1 VSSISPLRAAPGP
14 ARTCAPPRTQ
24 PASTHAKH
32 THTMSTFLPR
42 SLLLPLC
49 VAVAATPAVLAQSA
63 PNAHSHD
70 HADEPVQLENLVV
83 TASPVARTQADL
95 LSSTNV
101 LAGAALQEAR
111 QPTLGETLADL
122 PGVSSTYFGPGSSR
136 PVIRGLSA
144 NRVRV
149 LANSTDTLDASNTSP
164 DHAVS
169 VEPFLVKRIEVV
181 RGPAALLYGS
191 SAVGGVVNVIDH
203 RIESALPDRDLSGV
217 LDSSFTDN
225 GQGYAVGGAID
236 IALGADRENNSG
248 FVLHLDAFRREAD
261 DLDVPGRS
269 GQEDDLG
276 NPLPAGRLYNSAL
289 DSEGGSVGLSYVS
302 EVFDVGVNF
311 NGFDTSYGIPFEASD
326 EVVSIDLR
334 QRRIDAAATYKRDF
348 GVFEEA
354 RVKLGYA
361 DYQHKEIEG
370 GAVGTVFDV
379 EGIDSRLE
387 LINGEVAG
395 WTGALGLQL
404 GTTDT
409 SAAGDEAFLPT
420 HTTDNGAL
428 FLFQELARDRTTWQV
443 GARIEHRTIDA
454 APFVTSEPGV
464 VFGSRGDD
472 RTTFSGSLGAIYSL
486 SEPYK
491 LAWNASYTER
501 APNGQELF
509 AYGPHHGTEA
519 YEIGDES
526 LSTERAFGY
535 ELSLRKTT
543 GLVTG
548 SLTGFAQYFDGY
560 IFEEGTGITVD
571 EENTPDPT
579 EHLERTFFVQRNAL
593 FYGFEAEAVW
603 HLHNENRHTLDL
615 TTAVDYVRAE
625 DTDGDD
631 LPRIPAL
638 KTRIA
643 LDWRKDGWHVGPDL
657 VLVAKQSNSA
667 PGENDTDGYAL
678 LGLTLGYCLE
688 TRHATYDFFVRGA
701 NLTDEEAR
709 LHTSFLK
716 EIAPLPGR
724 SFTAGVRAS
733 F

>member
-1 VSSISPLRAAPGP
+1 MAAAPF
-14 ARTCAPPRTQ
+14 A
-24 PASTHAKH
+24 
-32 THTMSTFLPR
+32 F
-42 SLLLPLC
+42 
-49 VAVAATPAVLAQSA
+49 AQSA
-63 PNAHSHD
+63 PEAPQAPRAHD

-83 TASPVARTQADL
+83 TASPIARTQADL
-95 LSSTNV
+95 VSSTNV
-101 LAGAALQEAR
+101 LSGSALQEAR
-111 QPTLGETLADL
+111 QPTLGETLANL

-136 PVIRGLSA
+136 PIIRGLSA

-203 RIESALPDRDLSGV
+203 RIESALPDRDISGV
-217 LDSSFTDN
+217 FDSTLTDN
-225 GQGYAVGGAID
+225 GHGYAVGGALD
-236 IALGADRENNSG
+236 IALAPNRDNISG
-248 FVLHLDAFRREAD
+248 FILHLDGFRREAD
-261 DLDVPGRS
+261 DLDVPGFS
-269 GQEDDLG
+269 GQEDELG
-276 NPLPAGRLYNSAL
+276 NPMPAGKLYNSAL
-289 DSEGGSVGLSYVS
+289 DTKGGSVGLSYVS
-302 EVFDVGVNF
+302 EHLDVGVNF
-311 NGFDTSYGIPFEASD
+311 NGFDTSYGIPFEEED
-326 EVVSIDLR
+326 PDHIITIGLR

-348 GVFEEA
+348 GIFEEA
-354 RVKLGYA
+354 RVKIGYA
-361 DYQHKEIEG
+361 DYQHQEFEAGAPETLFEIEG
-370 GAVGTVFDV
+370 F
-379 EGIDSRLE
+379 DSRLE

-404 GTTDT
+404 GTSET
-409 SAAGDEAFLPT
+409 SATGDEAFLPT

-428 FLFQELARDRTTWQV
+428 FLFQELARGRTTWQV
-443 GARIEHRTIDA
+443 GARLEHRSIDA
-454 APFVTSEPGV
+454 DPFVTSEPGV
-464 VFGSRGDD
+464 TFGSRSDT
-472 RTTFSGSLGAIYSL
+472 RTTFSGSLGAVYSL

-501 APNGQELF
+501 APNGQELY

-519 YEIGDES
+519 YEIGNEN

-543 GLVTG
+543 GFVTG
-548 SLTGFAQYFDGY
+548 SLTGFVQYFDGF

-571 EENTPDPT
+571 EENAPDPN
-579 EHLERTFFVQRNAL
+579 EHLERTFFVQRDAL
-593 FYGFEAEAVW
+593 FYGFEAEAIW
-603 HLHNENRHTLDL
+603 HLHTEASHTLDL

-625 DTDGDD
+625 QTNGDN

-643 LDWRKDGWHVGPDL
+643 LDWRKDGWHIGPDL
-657 VLVAKQSNSA
+657 VLVAKQTASA
-667 PGENDTDGYAL
+667 PGESDTDGYAL

-688 TRHATYDFFVRGA
+688 TRHATYDFFVRGS
-701 NLTDEEAR
+701 NLTNEEAR
-709 LHTSFLK
+709 LHSSFLK
-716 EIAPLPGR
+716 DIAPLPGR
-724 SFTAGVRAS
+724 AFTAGVRAS

>member
-1 VSSISPLRAAPGP
+1 
-14 ARTCAPPRTQ
+14 
-24 PASTHAKH
+24 
-32 THTMSTFLPR
+32 MSTFLPR

-49 VAVAATPAVLAQSA
+49 VAVAATPSLAQSA
-63 PNAHSHD
+63 PPAHD
-70 HADEPVQLENLVV
+70 HAEEPIQLENLVV

-101 LAGAALQEAR
+101 LAGSDLQEAR
-111 QPTLGETLADL
+111 QPTLGETLAAL

-203 RIESALPDRDLSGV
+203 RIESALPDRDISGV
-217 LDSSFTDN
+217 LDSSYTDN
-225 GQGYAVGGAID
+225 GQGYAVGGALD
-236 IALGADRENNSG
+236 IALGANRENNSG
-248 FVLHLDAFRREAD
+248 FVLHLDGFRREAD
-261 DLDVPGRS
+261 DLEVPGFS

-276 NPLPAGRLYNSAL
+276 NPMPPGRLYNSAL

-302 EVFDVGVNF
+302 EVFDAGVNF
-311 NGFDTSYGIPFEASD
+311 NGFDTTYGIPFESSD
-326 EVVSIDLR
+326 EPISIDLR
-334 QRRIDAAATYKRDF
+334 QRRIDAATTYKRDF

-361 DYQHKEIEG
+361 DYQHKEIENG
-370 GAVGTVFDV
+370 EVGTVFEI
-379 EGIDSRLE
+379 EGIDSRVE

-404 GTTDT
+404 GANET
-409 SAAGDEAFLPT
+409 SATGDEAFLPT

-428 FLFQELARDRTTWQV
+428 FLFQEHQVGRTTWQV
-443 GARIEHRTIDA
+443 GARLEHRRIDA
-454 APFVTSEPGV
+454 DPFTTTDILGV
-464 VFGSRGDD
+464 AFGSRSDD
-472 RTTFSGSLGAIYSL
+472 RTTVSGSLGAIYTL

-501 APNGQELF
+501 APNGQELY

-519 YEIGDES
+519 YEIGNEN
-526 LSTERAFGY
+526 LSTERALGY

-560 IFEEGTGITVD
+560 IFEEGTGILVD
-571 EENTPDPT
+571 DENNPDPT
-579 EHLERTFFVQRNAL
+579 EHLERTFFVQRDAL
-593 FYGFEAEAVW
+593 FYGFEAEAIW
-603 HLHNENRHTLDL
+603 HLHNETRHTLDL
-615 TTAVDYVRAE
+615 TTALDYVRAQ

-657 VLVAKQSNSA
+657 VLVAKQTNSA
-667 PGENDTDGYAL
+667 PGEDDTDGYAL

-724 SFTAGVRAS
+724 AFTAGVRAT

>member
-1 VSSISPLRAAPGP
+1 VAAAPF
-14 ARTCAPPRTQ
+14 A
-24 PASTHAKH
+24 
-32 THTMSTFLPR
+32 F
-42 SLLLPLC
+42 
-49 VAVAATPAVLAQSA
+49 AQSA
-63 PNAHSHD
+63 PEAPQAPRAHD

-83 TASPVARTQADL
+83 TASPIARTQADL
-95 LSSTNV
+95 VSSTNV
-101 LAGAALQEAR
+101 LSGSALQEAR
-111 QPTLGETLADL
+111 QPTLGETLANL

-136 PVIRGLSA
+136 PIIRGLSA

-203 RIESALPDRDLSGV
+203 RIESALPDRDISGV
-217 LDSSFTDN
+217 FDSTLTDN
-225 GQGYAVGGAID
+225 GHGYAVGGALD
-236 IALGADRENNSG
+236 IALAPNRDNISG
-248 FVLHLDAFRREAD
+248 FILHLDGFRREAD
-261 DLDVPGRS
+261 DLDVPGFS
-269 GQEDDLG
+269 GQEDELG
-276 NPLPAGRLYNSAL
+276 NPMPAGKLYNSAL
-289 DSEGGSVGLSYVS
+289 DTKGGSVGLSYVS
-302 EVFDVGVNF
+302 EHLDVGVNF
-311 NGFDTSYGIPFEASD
+311 NGFDTSYGIPFEEED
-326 EVVSIDLR
+326 PDHIITIGLR

-348 GVFEEA
+348 GIFEEA
-354 RVKLGYA
+354 RVKIGYA
-361 DYQHKEIEG
+361 DYQHQEFEAGAPETLFEIEG
-370 GAVGTVFDV
+370 F
-379 EGIDSRLE
+379 DSRLE

-404 GTTDT
+404 GTSET
-409 SAAGDEAFLPT
+409 SATGDEAFLPT

-428 FLFQELARDRTTWQV
+428 FLFQELARGRTTWQV
-443 GARIEHRTIDA
+443 GARLEHRSIDA
-454 APFVTSEPGV
+454 DPFVTSEPGV
-464 VFGSRGDD
+464 TFGSRSDT
-472 RTTFSGSLGAIYSL
+472 RTTFSGSLGAVYSL

-501 APNGQELF
+501 APNGQELY

-519 YEIGDES
+519 YEIGNEN

-543 GLVTG
+543 GFVTG
-548 SLTGFAQYFDGY
+548 SLTGFVQYFDGF

-571 EENTPDPT
+571 EENAPDPN
-579 EHLERTFFVQRNAL
+579 EHLERTFFVQRDAL
-593 FYGFEAEAVW
+593 FYGFEAEAIW
-603 HLHNENRHTLDL
+603 HLHTEASHTLDL

-625 DTDGDD
+625 QTNGDN

-643 LDWRKDGWHVGPDL
+643 LDWRKDGWHIGPDL
-657 VLVAKQSNSA
+657 VLVAKQTASA
-667 PGENDTDGYAL
+667 PGESDTDGYAL

-688 TRHATYDFFVRGA
+688 TRHATYDFFVRGS
-701 NLTDEEAR
+701 NLTNEEAR
-709 LHTSFLK
+709 LHSSFLK
-716 EIAPLPGR
+716 DIAPLPGR
-724 SFTAGVRAS
+724 AFTAGVRAS